1 VELMLKLKI
10 IIFILI
16 IIAILIASFQFR
28 YFIKQGCYI
37 AKYKLSE
44 KSIQSL
50 LESSDIDLETKN
62 FLTLTQEIRDFAFN
76 EIGLTRN
83 KNFTSIIKTPYN
95 FLHYLITICE
105 EDNFNVLNR
114 KYILFGEF
122 PYKAFFE
129 KDDIMKEAEHYKQLG
144 YDVHIRTVNAFSFL
158 GILSDPLYFYMKEY
172 SPYSLASIMIH
183 EQTHATVFIKNNV
196 QFNEE
201 FASFVEQEGA
211 LRFIEHKYGKNSKES
226 KDAKIQIKDRKAFNS
241 FFRNL
246 YNDLADIY
254 KTLPTKEERLL
265 QKEAIINKYKQ
276 NFKKD
281 YYKYFSSD
289 SFWGFE
295 QRDWNNAMIMGFMHY
310 VEKENVFYE
319 LLKKNNDN
327 LEKTVLQIKNISDKR
342 RGRWHRPANPYDELM
357 RLLEQTSPIIENK

>member
-1 VELMLKLKI
+1 MKI
-10 IIFILI
+10 III
-16 IIAILIASFQFR
+16 ISIITAISIALFQFR
-28 YFIKQGCYI
+28 YFVKQGYYI

-44 KSIQSL
+44 KSVESL
-50 LESSDIDLETKN
+50 LKSPNIDPETKN
-62 FLTLTQEIRDFAFN
+62 FLILTQEIRDFAFN

-83 KNFTSIIKTPYN
+83 NNFTSIIKTPNN

-129 KDDIMKEAEHYKQLG
+129 KDDVMKEANHYKKRG
-144 YDVHIRTVNAFSFL
+144 YDVHVRTVNAFSFL

-211 LRFIEHKYGKNSKES
+211 LRFIEHKYGSQEL
-226 KDAKIQIKDRKAFNS
+226 KDAKNQINDRKAFNR
-241 FFRNL
+241 FFRSL
-246 YNDLADIY
+246 YNDLADMY

-265 QKEAIINKYKQ
+265 QKQIIIEKYKET
-276 NFKKD
+276 FKKD
-281 YYKYFSSD
+281 YYKLFSLD
-289 SFWGFE
+289 TFLGFE
-295 QRDWNNAMIMGFMHY
+295 ERDWNNAMIMGFMHY
-310 VEKENVFYE
+310 VEKENVFYD
-319 LLKKNNDN
+319 LLKKNNNN
-327 LEKTVLQIKNISDKR
+327 LKETVLQVKAIPKNSKD
-342 RGRWHRPANPYDELM
+342 PYGAL
-357 RLLEQTSPIIENK
+357 